1 MRYEDQ
7 SQPTQP
13 LGGAAPTP
21 AEHYTRRM
29 SDPPATPRPPRA
41 TPRDSTTWPSTT
53 SIWQRWIGVTMLA
66 GVLVAI
72 FGGISVFAG
81 QQIAPPL
88 VSWTVAGTAAGLIV
102 GLLQAVALS
111 DYLPKRACT
120 LWIVLTTLVGVSE
133 GVFSGWTFTIQTL
146 TIPFHTTEATGQME
160 GGFSGLDQIYIF
172 IALQSSAF
180 LHLDPI
186 RLYDSLRAMTP
197 LICALAY
204 GAVPGI
210 AQWFVLRNY
219 LQRAY
224 WWVIANMVSG
234 LIIAALF
241 PLVAGMALLVLYV
254 TILCAGLPAGLLL
267 GAALGLPVGVLLGG
281 VMAWLVS
288 QTLRSQPRLAGPPLD
303 RKPGAGGH

>member
-111 DYLPKRACT
+111 DYLPKRACI
-120 LWIVLTTLVGVSE
+120 LWIVLTALVGVSE

-160 GGFSGLDQIYIF
+160 GDSQDLTRLYFYRPASSFPASRPHTTLRFASSNDPAYLC
-172 IALQSSAF
+172 ARLRSSAGNS
-180 LHLDPI
+180 PMV
-186 RLYDSLRAMTP
+186 RAT
-197 LICALAY
+197 
-204 GAVPGI
+204 
-210 AQWFVLRNY
+210 
-219 LQRAY
+219 
-224 WWVIANMVSG
+224 G
-234 LIIAALF
+234 L
-241 PLVAGMALLVLYV
+241 PPTGLLV
-254 TILCAGLPAGLLL
+254 G
-267 GAALGLPVGVLLGG
+267 
-281 VMAWLVS
+281 
-288 QTLRSQPRLAGPPLD
+288 D
-303 RKPGAGGH
+303 R